1 MIKKINI
8 KNFSIKF
15 IDIMIGIVLGL
26 GFQWWENLSEPWQYI
41 AFIFAYLDITDYWI
55 DYGPSLK
62 KFPPKREINVLLDL
76 AICFSLFLYIY
87 SAQSFVTYFIMS
99 FGLLRI
105 FDFIWLCSAK
115 LEYRPTN
122 FDGKYVDT
130 WIKMDGLEVI
140 CVALIILLSLIVN
153 LSSLTI
159 LVIFILMRVVT
170 RIIAS
175 YNYKKI
181 YLSN

>member
-1 MIKKINI
+1 
-8 KNFSIKF
+8 
-15 IDIMIGIVLGL
+15 MIGVILGL
-26 GFQWWENLSEPWQYI
+26 GFSWWANLKEPWQFI
-41 AFIFAYLDITDYWI
+41 AFIFAYFDVVDYWI

-62 KFPPKREINVLLDL
+62 KFPPKRELNVLLDL

-87 SAQSFVTYFIMS
+87 SAQSLVVVYFIMA

-105 FDFIWLCSAK
+105 FDFIWLYSAK

-122 FDGKYVDT
+122 FNGKYVDT
-130 WIKMDGLEVI
+130 WIKMDGLEII
-140 CVALIILLSLIVN
+140 CATLIILLTSVVN

-159 LVIFILMRVVT
+159 LVIFIIMRLIT
-170 RIIAS
+170 RIVAS